1 MEQKEVSMPAL
12 TVKNIPEDLYEKLKL
27 VADSHHRSLNSEILH
42 CLETVLMPQKVSPT
56 ERIRLAREVRP
67 RISAEAI
74 GREEILQAIAEGR
87 P

>member
-1 MEQKEVSMPAL
+1 MPAL

-42 CLETVLMPQKVSPT
+42 CLETVLLPQKITPA
-56 ERIRLAREVRP
+56 ERIRLARAVRP
-67 RISAEAI
+67 KINADAAI
-74 GREEILQAIAEGR
+74 GREEIMQAIDEGR